1 MRTIWTT
8 IDPALNG
15 RDAAAEAARFAQRYP
30 EADPRIFAYA
40 TDVLTGRRLENQKIH
55 LAVERF
61 VRDLDRIGTPGFPW
75 IFDADLASRPIRFT
89 EKWMHPHGA
98 YDRMELMPWQC
109 FFDANVFGWVHSQ
122 TGVRKH
128 TKVLLIVGSGNG
140 KTPLVAANALYVISQ
155 LGIKDAEVNVLA
167 NSKEQA
173 DLIMGDCRAMIDA
186 APALK
191 RRFKPKLKQ
200 IEYYAT
206 GHEGKGRDA
215 IPDAIMRNL
224 STNAKTMDG
233 GRPTVV
239 IFDELHAMESFD
251 TLKQQRR
258 SLDKCADPLLMMIST
273 MGYVLDGVLVS
284 EYRQADQ
291 VLKGIGNP
299 IITDRTFALIY
310 ELNEMDDPADWR
322 LWGQAN
328 PSLGTLLS
336 LERMRARY
344 EEAKLQPHLMGD
356 FLTKTLNIF
365 TKVSAASFLDWK
377 LVERNRD
384 SIDLEA
390 IRGREAFGGFD
401 ISSSGDHTSVCLEVP
416 LEDGRI
422 YVMTHT
428 FVPRAVAERDAER
441 LDYYTHAMQGT
452 LTIIDGEYVKQE
464 YLIQWFER
472 WSEVFDI
479 RCIGYDPANATL
491 LVKSL
496 TSWRG
501 GDKPIFTCDPVRQGA
516 LTLNAPMKHVKECF
530 MDGRIVHNRSE
541 LFEWYLNNVKL
552 RQDYLTKDKENWC
565 PVKLDK
571 FSKIDAFMAFLD
583 AHTVWMRLCPGV
595 GAEPPAE
602 DNVMFYDLTEPMDF
616 SPVPDEEYGDDWY
629 IR

>member
-1 MRTIWTT
+1 MIWTT
-8 IDPALNG
+8 IDPALDG
-15 RDAAAEAARFAQRYP
+15 RNAEEEAARFASRYP
-30 EADPRIFAYA
+30 AADPRIFSYA
-40 TDVLTGRRLENQKIH
+40 SGVLSGETLACMKIRL
-55 LAVERF
+55 AMERF
-61 VRDLDRIGTPGFPW
+61 MRDLDRVDDPAFPW
-75 IFDADLASRPIRFT
+75 MFDPERASRPIRFT
-89 EKWMHPHGA
+89 ERWMHPHGA
-98 YDRMELMPWQC
+98 YDRMVLMPWQC
-109 FFDANVFGWVHSQ
+109 FFLANVFGWVQKES
-122 TGVRKH
+122 GLRKY
-128 TKVLLIVGSGNG
+128 TKVLLVVGSGNG
-140 KTPLVAANALYVISQ
+140 KTPLVAAAALYIISQ

-186 APALK
+186 SPALK
-191 RRFKPKLKQ
+191 KRFKPKLKQ
-200 IEYYAT
+200 IEYYT
-206 GHEGKGRDA
+206 DGYEGKGRSVM
-215 IPDAIMRNL
+215 PDAVMRNL

-233 GRPTVV
+233 GRPTTV

-251 TLKQQRR
+251 TMKQQRR

-284 EYRQADQ
+284 EYRNADQ

-299 IITDRTFALIY
+299 VVNDRVLALIY
-310 ELNEMDDPADWR
+310 ELDELDDPANHNMWCK
-322 LWGQAN
+322 AN
-328 PSLGTLLS
+328 PSLGVLLDID
-336 LERMRARY
+336 RMRARY
-344 EEAKLQPHLMGD
+344 EEAKIQPNMMGD

-377 LVERNRD
+377 LVERNQD
-384 SIDLEA
+384 MIDLEA

-416 LEDGRI
+416 LDDGRLF
-422 YVMTHT
+422 VMTHT

-441 LDYYTHAMQGT
+441 LDYYSHAMQGN

-464 YLIQWFER
+464 YLVEWFEK
-472 WSEVFDI
+472 WAEIFDI

-491 LVKSL
+491 LVKTL

-501 GDKPIFTCDPVRQGA
+501 EDKPIFTCDPVRQGA

-530 MDGRIVHNRSE
+530 IDGRIVHNQSR

-552 RQDYLTKDKENWC
+552 RQDYLTKDKENWV

-583 AHTVWMRLCPGV
+583 AHTVWMRLCPAA
-595 GAEPPAE
+595 GAEPPAD
-602 DNVMFYDLTEPMDF
+602 DNVQIFDLTEPLNLRDEPKEDF
-616 SPVPDEEYGDDWY
+616 WFVDV
-629 IR
+629 